1 MTTEITRNPSHRH
14 APWESVDAE
23 DISGLGINEAIKVA
37 GLDFTVAKVPHVAEV
52 SLPESNNP
60 ALRLPRK
67 VEMPDSRLTVNE
79 TTGDILGIVGKGYHV
94 IQTEQVV
101 GLMDALVGDGWSPE
115 WAGKRKGGAQTFMFG
130 KLPYE
135 MQNMPDVQP
144 YMGFLN
150 SFDGSTALR
159 VASTAMVPSCTNALS
174 TTFYGKN
181 NNTKS
186 VFSFKHTANIWNR
199 IDAAREA
206 LHLQVEWAKEMDRQI
221 GVLMNRPLSRE
232 GGKIILNKLVPL
244 NGEVVNG
251 EQIFRDD
258 AGKVLSDRAITM
270 RGNKREAILTN
281 WRDSETIL
289 PSARMTGW
297 GLVQAISEIE
307 QHANQGDA
315 TAQGDKLMDRVA
327 VGRVGNLTE
336 KAWREL
342 IPA

>member
-1 MTTEITRNPSHRH
+1 MTEITRNPSHRH

-23 DISGLGINEAIKVA
+23 DISGLDINEAIKVA
-37 GLDFTVAKVPHVAEV
+37 GLDYHVAKVPHVAEIA
-52 SLPESNNP
+52 LPESNNP

-67 VEMPDSRLTVNE
+67 VELPDSRLTVNE
-79 TTGDILGIVGKGYHV
+79 T
-94 IQTEQVV
+94 
-101 GLMDALVGDGWSPE
+101 VGDGWTPE
-115 WAGKRKGGAQTFMFG
+115 WAGRRKGGAQTFMFG

-174 TTFYGKN
+174 TTFYGKSN
-181 NNTKS
+181 NAKS
-186 VFSFKHTANIWNR
+186 VFSFKHTANIWSR

-206 LHLQVEWAKEMDRQI
+206 LQLQVAWAQEMDRQI
-221 GVLMNRPLSRE
+221 GALMNRPLSTD
-232 GGKIILNKLVPL
+232 GGNIILNKLVPL
-244 NGEVVNG
+244 NAEVVNG
-251 EQIFRDD
+251 ERIYRDQ
-258 AGKVLSDRAITM
+258 AGKLLSDRAVTM
-270 RGNKREAILTN
+270 RSNKREAILTN
-281 WRDSETIL
+281 WRESETIL

-297 GLVQAISEIE
+297 GFVQAVSEIE
-307 QHANQGDA
+307 QHANKGDA

-336 KAWREL
+336 RAWDEL
-342 IPA
+342 VPA